1 MAKKKKEWN
10 DMTNEEKYNESKR
23 ATILAISIAV
33 FILVVIPVAI
43 IILITNLRLWP
54 LVIGIV
60 VGSLIIG
67 FFLSFFGIER

>member
-10 DMTNEEKYNESKR
+10 DMTNEEKYKESKR

-43 IILITNLRLWP
+43 IILITNLHLWP

>member
-1 MAKKKKEWN
+1 MSKKKKEWK
-10 DMTNEEKYNESKR
+10 DMTDEEKYKESKR

-33 FILVVIPVAI
+33 FILVVIPVSI

-60 VGSLIIG
+60 AGCLIVGFL
-67 FFLSFFGIER
+67 LSFFGVER